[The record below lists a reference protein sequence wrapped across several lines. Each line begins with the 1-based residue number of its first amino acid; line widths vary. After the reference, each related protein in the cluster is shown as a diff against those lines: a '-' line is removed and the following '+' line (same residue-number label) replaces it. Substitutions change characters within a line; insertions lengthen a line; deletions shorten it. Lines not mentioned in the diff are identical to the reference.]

1 MRTVKFNS
9 ENPRKIW
16 DEIKGEVKKVNDP
29 TLFEGNTIKIHFSKG
44 PEIIS
49 VISGKTEISENEI
62 KGENLLEL
70 ADALDIV
77 KKIYLLNDTESN
89 ERIKNNIISKLE
101 SLMPEMENNSLI
113 KSNSFKNV
121 KDYTF
126 ENVRAFNSL
135 KLNGLENDIEVFSE
149 EIAISLMKESVRR
162 NFHGFHLDLVMI
174 NGKICKLLNINNE
187 VKAII
192 TSPEK
197 MSLEEI
203 TFNYKKIMKLNP
215 HVTFMLPNST
225 VDVDGTDEGYITF
238 NGKGITSR
246 KYLALEKL
254 AKETGKIVRVYS
266 ESKRR
271 IVKVYE

>member
-9 ENPRKIW
+9 ENPIKIW
-16 DEIKGEVKKVNDP
+16 DEIKDEVKEVNYP
-29 TLFEGNTIKIHFSKG
+29 TLFEGNTMKLHLNKG

-49 VISGKTEISENEI
+49 VTSGKTEISKNEI

-77 KKIYLLNDTESN
+77 KEIYLLNNTENN
-89 ERIKNNIISKLE
+89 EKVKNNIILKLK

-126 ENVRAFNSL
+126 ENVRAFNS
-135 KLNGLENDIEVFSE
+135 LNGLENDIEVFSE

-174 NGKICKLLNINNE
+174 NRKVCKLLNINNE

-197 MSLEEI
+197 MSLDEI
-203 TFNYKKIMKLNP
+203 VFDYKKIMKLNP
-215 HVTFMLPNST
+215 HATFMLPNST
-225 VDVDGTDEGYITF
+225 VDVDGTAEGYITF

-254 AKETGKIVRVYS
+254 AKETEKIVRVF
-266 ESKRR
+266 SKAKER
-271 IVKVYE
+271 IVKVYK

>member
-9 ENPRKIW
+9 ENPIKIW
-16 DEIKGEVKKVNDP
+16 DEIKGEVKEVNDP
-29 TLFEGNTIKIHFSKG
+29 TLFEGNTMEIHLNKG

-49 VISGKTEISENEI
+49 VTSGKTEISENEI
-62 KGENLLEL
+62 KGENLMEL

-77 KKIYLLNDTESN
+77 KKIYILNDTESN
-89 ERIKNNIISKLE
+89 EKIKNNIISKLQ

-135 KLNGLENDIEVFSE
+135 NGLENDIEVFSE
-149 EIAISLMKESVRR
+149 EIAISLMKESIKR

-174 NGKICKLLNINNE
+174 NGKVCKLLNINNE
-187 VKAII
+187 VKVII
-192 TSPEK
+192 SSPKK
-197 MSLEEI
+197 MSIEEI
-203 TFNYKKIMKLNP
+203 VIDYKKIMKLDP
-215 HVTFMLPNST
+215 HASFMLPNSI
-225 VDVDGTDEGYITF
+225 VDVDGTDKGYITF
-238 NGKGITSR
+238 KGKYITSR

-254 AKETGKIVRVYS
+254 AKETGKIVRVF
-266 ESKRR
+266 SKTKER
-271 IVKVYE
+271 IVKVYK

>member
-1 MRTVKFNS
+1 MKTVKFNS
-9 ENPRKIW
+9 ENPIKIW
-16 DEIKGEVKKVNDP
+16 DEIKKEVKEVNDP
-29 TLFEGNTIKIHFSKG
+29 TLFEGNTMKINLNKG

-49 VISGKTEISENEI
+49 VTSGKTEISENKI

-77 KKIYLLNDTESN
+77 KEIYLLNNTENNEKIKSN
-89 ERIKNNIISKLE
+89 IVLKLQ

-135 KLNGLENDIEVFSE
+135 NGLENDIEVFSE
-149 EIAISLMKESVRR
+149 EIAISLMKESARR

-174 NGKICKLLNINNE
+174 NGKVCKLLNINNE

-197 MSLEEI
+197 MSLDEI
-203 TFNYKKIMKLNP
+203 VFDYKKIMKLDP
-215 HVTFMLPNST
+215 HVSFMLPNSI

-254 AKETGKIVRVYS
+254 AKETEKIVRVF
-266 ESKRR
+266 SKAKER
-271 IVKVYE
+271 IVKVYK

>member
-1 MRTVKFNS
+1 MKTVKFNS
-9 ENPRKIW
+9 ENTIKIW
-16 DEIKGEVKKVNDP
+16 DEIKGEVKEVNDP
-29 TLFEGNTIKIHFSKG
+29 TLFEGNTMEIHLNKG

-49 VISGKTEISENEI
+49 VTSGKTEISENEI
-62 KGENLLEL
+62 KGENLMEL

-77 KKIYLLNDTESN
+77 KKIYILNDTESN
-89 ERIKNNIISKLE
+89 EKIKNNIISKLQ
-101 SLMPEMENNSLI
+101 SLMPEMENNSQI

-126 ENVRAFNSL
+126 ENVRAFNL
-135 KLNGLENDIEVFSE
+135 LNGLENDIEVFSE

-174 NGKICKLLNINNE
+174 NRKVCKLLNINNE

-197 MSLEEI
+197 MSLDEI
-203 TFNYKKIMKLNP
+203 VFDYKKIMKLNP
-215 HVTFMLPNST
+215 HATFMLPNST
-225 VDVDGTDEGYITF
+225 VDVDGTTKGYITF

-254 AKETGKIVRVYS
+254 AKETGKIVRVFS

>member
-1 MRTVKFNS
+1 M
-9 ENPRKIW
+9 
-16 DEIKGEVKKVNDP
+16 
-29 TLFEGNTIKIHFSKG
+29 
-44 PEIIS
+44 
-49 VISGKTEISENEI
+49 
-62 KGENLLEL
+62 LEL

-77 KKIYLLNDTESN
+77 KEIYLLNNTENN
-89 ERIKNNIISKLE
+89 EKVKNNIILKLK

-126 ENVRAFNSL
+126 ENVRAFNS
-135 KLNGLENDIEVFSE
+135 LNGLENDIEVFSE

-174 NGKICKLLNINNE
+174 NGKVCKLLNINNE

-203 TFNYKKIMKLNP
+203 TFNYKKIMKLDP
-215 HVTFMLPNST
+215 HASFMLPNSI
-225 VDVDGTDEGYITF
+225 VDVDGTDKGYITF
-238 NGKGITSR
+238 KGKYITSR

-254 AKETGKIVRVYS
+254 AKETGKIVRVF
-266 ESKRR
+266 SKAKER
-271 IVKVYE
+271 IVKVYK

>member
-29 TLFEGNTIKIHFSKG
+29 TIFEGKAMKIHFSKG

-49 VISGKTEISENEI
+49 VISGKTEISENKI

-70 ADALDIV
+70 ANTLDIV

-126 ENVRAFNSL
+126 ENVRAFNS
-135 KLNGLENDIEVFSE
+135 LNGLENDIEVFSE

-203 TFNYKKIMKLNP
+203 TFNYKKIMKLDP
-215 HVTFMLPNST
+215 HASFMLPNSI
-225 VDVDGTDEGYITF
+225 VDVDGTDKGYITF
-238 NGKGITSR
+238 KGKYITSR

-254 AKETGKIVRVYS
+254 AKETGKIVRVF
-266 ESKRR
+266 SKAKER
-271 IVKVYE
+271 IVKVYK

>member
-1 MRTVKFNS
+1 MKTVKFNS

-62 KGENLLEL
+62 KGESLLEL
-70 ADALDIV
+70 ANALDIV

-113 KSNSFKNV
+113 ESSSFKNV
-121 KDYTF
+121 RDYTF

-135 KLNGLENDIEVFSE
+135 NGLENDLEVFSE
-149 EIAISLMKESVRR
+149 EIAISLMKESIKR

-254 AKETGKIVRVYS
+254 AKETEKIVRVF
-266 ESKRR
+266 SKAKER
-271 IVKVYE
+271 IVKVYK

>member
-1 MRTVKFNS
+1 MKTVKFNS
-9 ENPRKIW
+9 ENPIKIW
-16 DEIKGEVKKVNDP
+16 DEIKEEVKEVNDP
-29 TLFEGNTIKIHFSKG
+29 TLFEGNVMKIHLNKG
-44 PEIIS
+44 PEIVS
-49 VISGKTEISENEI
+49 VISGKTEITENKI

-70 ADALDIV
+70 TNALDIV
-77 KKIYLLNDTESN
+77 KKIYILNDSESN
-89 ERIKNNIISKLE
+89 EKIKNNIISKLQC
-101 SLMPEMENNSLI
+101 LMPEMENNSLI

-135 KLNGLENDIEVFSE
+135 NGLENDIEVFSE
-149 EIAISLMKESVRR
+149 EIAISLMKESIRR

-271 IVKVYE
+271 IVRVYE

>member
-1 MRTVKFNS
+1 MKTVKFNS

-49 VISGKTEISENEI
+49 VISGKTEISENKI

-77 KKIYLLNDTESN
+77 KEIYLLNNTENN
-89 ERIKNNIISKLE
+89 EKVKNNIILKLK

-135 KLNGLENDIEVFSE
+135 NGLENDIEVFSE
-149 EIAISLMKESVRR
+149 EIAISLMKESIRR

-197 MSLEEI
+197 MSLDEI
-203 TFNYKKIMKLNP
+203 VFDYKKIMKLDP
-215 HVTFMLPNST
+215 HVSFMLPNSI

-254 AKETGKIVRVYS
+254 AKETEKIVRVF
-266 ESKRR
+266 SKAKER
-271 IVKVYE
+271 IVKVYK

>member
-1 MRTVKFNS
+1 MKTVKFNS
-9 ENPRKIW
+9 ENPIKIW
-16 DEIKGEVKKVNDP
+16 DEIKDEVKEVNYP
-29 TLFEGNTIKIHFSKG
+29 TLFEGNTMKLHLNKG

-49 VISGKTEISENEI
+49 IISGKTEISENKI
-62 KGENLLEL
+62 KRENLLEL

-77 KKIYLLNDTESN
+77 KKIYILNDTESN
-89 ERIKNNIISKLE
+89 KRIKNNIILKLE

-113 KSNSFKNV
+113 ESNSFKNV

-135 KLNGLENDIEVFSE
+135 NGLENDIEVFSE
-149 EIAISLMKESVRR
+149 TIAISLMEESVRR

-174 NGKICKLLNINNE
+174 NGKVCKLLNINNE

-197 MSLEEI
+197 MSLDEI
-203 TFNYKKIMKLNP
+203 AFDYKKIMKLNP
-215 HVTFMLPNST
+215 HATFMLLNST

-254 AKETGKIVRVYS
+254 AKETGKIVRVFS
-266 ESKRR
+266 ETKER
-271 IVKVYE
+271 IVKVYK

>member
-1 MRTVKFNS
+1 MKTIKFHS
-9 ENPRKIW
+9 ENPTKIW
-16 DEIKGEVKKVNDP
+16 DEIKGEVKEVNDP
-29 TLFEGNTIKIHFSKG
+29 TLFEGNIMEIHLNKG

-49 VISGKTEISENEI
+49 VISGKTEITENEI

-70 ADALDIV
+70 ANALDIV
-77 KKIYLLNDTESN
+77 KEIYLLNNTESN
-89 ERIKNNIISKLE
+89 EKIKNNIILKLQ

-126 ENVRAFNSL
+126 ENVRAFNS
-135 KLNGLENDIEVFSE
+135 LNGLENDIEVFSE

-174 NGKICKLLNINNE
+174 NGKVCKLLNINNE

-192 TSPEK
+192 SSPKK
-197 MSLEEI
+197 MSVEEMV
-203 TFNYKKIMKLNP
+203 FDYKKIMKLDP
-215 HVTFMLPNST
+215 HASFMLPNSI
-225 VDVDGTDEGYITF
+225 VDVDGTQEGYITF
-238 NGKGITSR
+238 SGKYITSR

-254 AKETGKIVRVYS
+254 AKETGKIVRVFS

-271 IVKVYE
+271 IVRVYE